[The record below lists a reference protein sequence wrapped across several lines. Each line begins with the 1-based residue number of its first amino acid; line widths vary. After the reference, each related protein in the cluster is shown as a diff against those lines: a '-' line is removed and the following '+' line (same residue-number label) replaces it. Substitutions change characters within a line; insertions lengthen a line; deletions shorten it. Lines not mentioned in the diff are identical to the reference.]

1 MTGRVLPFDPAAHK
15 VADVLLPW
23 YANGTLDGDELAFV
37 AQHVASC
44 SRCQREVEW
53 LREFRAACVAA
64 EAADPDAAGA
74 LRSLVTKLDDRP
86 LNGRLRAIPERLRA
100 AANWPRWVIV
110 AQLALIA
117 VLGGALFVQFDPAL
131 YRTLGAGNALPKTGA
146 FVVVFDPATTESDL
160 SRILRGAGAR
170 VVDGPTEANAYVLDV
185 PGGDRERALRTLRSE
200 RSVVLVERLSVDGKP

>member
-23 YANGTLDGDELAFV
+23 YANGTLEGDELAFV
-37 AQHVASC
+37 SQHVASC

-64 EAADPDAAGA
+64 ESADPDATEA
-74 LRSLVTKLDDRP
+74 LRSLVTKLDERP
-86 LNGRLRAIPERLRA
+86 APGRTIAERVRFG
-100 AANWPRWVIV
+100 ANWPRWLIV

-117 VLGGALFVQFDPAL
+117 VLGGALFVESDPAL
-131 YRTLGAGNALPKTGA
+131 YRTLATGNTLPKTGA

-160 SRILRGAGAR
+160 SRILRSAGAR
-170 VVDGPTEANAYVLDV
+170 VVDGPTDSNAYVLDV
-185 PGGDRERALRTLRSE
+185 PGGDRDRALRTLRSE
-200 RSVVLVERLSVDGKP
+200 RSVVLVERLSVGGTP